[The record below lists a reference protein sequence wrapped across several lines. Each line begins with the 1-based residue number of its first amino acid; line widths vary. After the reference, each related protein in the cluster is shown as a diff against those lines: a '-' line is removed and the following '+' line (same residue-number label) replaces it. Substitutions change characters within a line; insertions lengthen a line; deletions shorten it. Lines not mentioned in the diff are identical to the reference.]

1 LITYAICIFLSAYLL
16 FQIQPIISKT
26 LLPWFGGT
34 PAVWSSAMLFFQIV
48 LTGGYAYSNWLV
60 RKLNAKKQAITH
72 LFLLGISVCLVISL
86 WIVWPSPITPS
97 VTWRSVPVIYPI
109 PTIFLLLVISIGLP
123 FFVLTTNS
131 PLMQAWANRKDPG
144 KSPYWLYALSNIGS
158 ILGLLAYPLVV
169 EPMLPLTWQGRI
181 WTAGYILFVIL
192 AGTNA
197 ILTYKSIT
205 RSGEGEKEVS
215 VPDSQKPQKKTQIL
229 WLLLSACAALMV
241 LAVTN
246 QITQEVAAIPFL
258 WVLPLTIYLLSFVL
272 TFSGKAWYRRKLFT
286 FLMLL
291 GTFGWFFVTIN
302 PSPDFILEII
312 LYNFLL
318 FAATMVCHGELY
330 ALRPPA
336 SQLTRFYLMV
346 SVGGALGGILVNLV
360 APILF
365 RGYWELY
372 FGVAFIW
379 IIITLLLYK
388 QESTKSGS
396 SFSLLFSAIATLFS
410 CVQLV
415 SMIYFSLT
423 ENVVIYR
430 NFYGVVHVRQGEIE
444 TIRKDANTLVH
455 GSTVHGFQFLDPE
468 IHNMPTSYYTRDS
481 GISLAI
487 LNHPR
492 HGSGMRVGILGLGT
506 GTMAAYG
513 QPGDYYRF
521 YEINP
526 DIINLANGQGGYFS
540 FLADSQ
546 ASIDIIPGDARIS
559 LEQEVT
565 AEPGNDFDVLVLD
578 TFSSDSIP
586 VHLVTRE
593 AFDIYLQNLSPDG
606 LIAANISNTR
616 LDLRPVFWQLAR
628 YYDMEFAAIDNPA
641 KDESMA
647 ALPSTWVLLTWNS
660 KLLEAPA
667 LANRIT
673 QGVDFRTDIPLWT
686 DDYSN
691 LIQLL
696 K

>member
-1 LITYAICIFLSAYLL
+1 MITYAICIFLSAYLL

-34 PAVWSSAMLFFQIV
+34 PGVWSTAMLFFQMV

-72 LFLLGISVCLVISL
+72 LILLGVSVCLVISL

-97 VTWRSVPVIYPI
+97 VTWRPVPVIHPI

-158 ILGLLAYPLVV
+158 ILGLLAYPILV

-192 AGTNA
+192 AGSNA

-205 RSGEGEKEVS
+205 RSGEGEKELS

-229 WLLLSACAALMV
+229 WLLLSACATLMV

-246 QITQEVAAIPFL
+246 QLTQEVAAIPFL

-286 FLMLL
+286 FLLLL

-336 SQLTRFYLMV
+336 SQLTRYYLMV
-346 SVGGALGGILVNLV
+346 SIGGALGGIFVNLA

-379 IIITLLLYK
+379 ILLTLMLYK
-388 QESTKSGS
+388 HESAKSGS
-396 SFSLLFSAIATLFS
+396 SFSLLFSAIATLFA
-410 CVQLV
+410 CVQL
-415 SMIYFSLT
+415 SSIIYFSLT
-423 ENVVIYR
+423 ENVVIHR

-444 TIRKDANTLVH
+444 TTRKDANTLVH
-455 GSTVHGFQFLDPE
+455 GSTVHGFQFIDPE

-492 HGSGMRVGILGLGT
+492 YGSGMRVGILGLGT
-506 GTMAAYG
+506 GTLAAYG

-526 DIINLANGQGGYFS
+526 DIIDLANGQGGYFS

-559 LEQEVT
+559 LEQEAM
-565 AEPGNDFDVLVLD
+565 AE
-578 TFSSDSIP
+578 
-586 VHLVTRE
+586 
-593 AFDIYLQNLSPDG
+593 
-606 LIAANISNTR
+606 
-616 LDLRPVFWQLAR
+616 AR
-628 YYDMEFAAIDNPA
+628 
-641 KDESMA
+641 K
-647 ALPSTWVLLTWNS
+647 
-660 KLLEAPA
+660 
-667 LANRIT
+667 
-673 QGVDFRTDIPLWT
+673 
-686 DDYSN
+686 
-691 LIQLL
+691 
-696 K
+696 